1 LAAESP
7 SRSNGTPT
15 SALSEPE
22 SHPSVDG
29 TQRIHEAIG
38 RIVARLI
45 DLAPPGQEAADRFD
59 EVLHTMA
66 VEGTGVV
73 ADTQCVISLV
83 PVTHPEIF
91 RVVAASGDWAETLVG
106 KEWPLHEGMLH
117 GRAMLNGKPV
127 ETTDAPTE
135 SAAPEVFGREIR
147 TGRLVPM
154 TGASALPDG
163 RIGMGVVGFWRS
175 SAQPYSDV
183 ERAIMDRFTQLVS
196 IVLLGDEARR
206 STAHLVHR
214 LRLSAEATRELS
226 SSLEPEQV
234 VQSIIERIADL
245 VEVDRITLATFR
257 PDEVEAI
264 AGYDRTRIPARIGT
278 KWRLTPELR
287 GAIDRGEAAFEG
299 FSDVPGMPED
309 MRDQLSDVRRR
320 LIVPLTTGGRVRGM
334 LAVSRRSD
342 HAFSPL
348 DLENLEQI
356 ALAAALA
363 LHNARLF
370 AESKTAQ
377 EKALQALLRV
387 SDHLGEATSEGELY
401 SRFAS
406 TVAELVAAR
415 RVTLWRLSPDQRSC
429 HIAAGAH
436 GVRPEEFEAIRPVPS
451 DANASSIAGRVV
463 FGDAVFLGRGRDLGM
478 AIPSGAPPSVRDG
491 EADAMAVAWRAGAI
505 RLGALA
511 AHDPIR
517 AGGFSEEDAWIL
529 RLAAFATGLVWQI
542 KTAEGQIRAL
552 GDAEAGRLREHIERM
567 QSMEKMKSDFLK
579 LASHELRGP
588 IAIVRGYYSMMADG
602 SLDSE
607 ALERAIPVIGR
618 KLDDMNGLVNEM
630 LETARLD
637 EGLTR
642 LDRQPH
648 DLRAIVTAATTSVQ
662 PQLRAPHRLLT
673 RSPHTPVMVDVDA
686 GRIETILRNLLDN
699 AIKFS
704 PDGGDI
710 ACHVSVGAGS
720 ARVHVIDKG
729 LGIAAE
735 QMHRLFTRFSRLV
748 TPENSH
754 ILGTGLGLYLSRE
767 LARLHGGDIT
777 VRSTPNVGSR
787 FLLTLPLSQPA
798 L

>member
-1 LAAESP
+1 VTAGSHTISKSA
-7 SRSNGTPT
+7 PT
-15 SALSEPE
+15 TALSPPE
-22 SHPSVDG
+22 SKLSADG
-29 TQRIHEAIG
+29 TERIHEAIG

-45 DLAPPGQEAADRFD
+45 DLAPPGQRASDRLED
-59 EVLHTMA
+59 LLHTMA

-73 ADTQCVISLV
+73 EETQCVISLV
-83 PVTHPEIF
+83 PATRPEVF
-91 RVVAASGDWAETLVG
+91 RVVAASGDWAEQLVG

-117 GRAMLNGKPV
+117 GRAMLDGQPV
-127 ETTDAPTE
+127 ETTDAPSQ
-135 SAAPEVFGREIR
+135 SAAPEVFGQEIR

-163 RIGMGVVGFWRS
+163 RIGMGVVGFWRA
-175 SAQPYSDV
+175 SARPYTDV

-196 IVLLGDEARR
+196 IVLLGEEARR
-206 STAHLVHR
+206 STEHLVHR
-214 LRLSAEATRELS
+214 LRLSTEATRELS
-226 SSLEPEQV
+226 SSLEPARV
-234 VQSIIERIADL
+234 VQSIIERVADL
-245 VEVDRITLATFR
+245 VEVDRITLTTFT
-257 PDEVEAI
+257 PDHVEAI
-264 AGYDRTRIPARIGT
+264 AGYDRTRIAARAGT
-278 KWRLTPELR
+278 TWRLTPELR
-287 GAIDRGEAAFEG
+287 AALDRGEAAFEG

-334 LAVSRRSD
+334 LAVSRRTD

-356 ALAAALA
+356 ALSAALA
-363 LHNARLF
+363 LQNARLF
-370 AESKTAQ
+370 AESKEAQ
-377 EKALQALLRV
+377 EKALHALLRV
-387 SDHLGEATSEGELY
+387 SDHLGEAASEGDLY

-406 TVAELVAAR
+406 TIADLVAAH
-415 RVTLWRLSPDQRSC
+415 RVTLWRLSGDQRSL

-436 GVRPEEFEAIRPVPS
+436 GVRREQFDTIRPVPCE
-451 DANASSIAGRVV
+451 ASGGSIIGGVV
-463 FGDAVFLGRGRDLGM
+463 FDDAVFLGSGRDLGM
-478 AIPSGAPPSVRDG
+478 SIPSDSRTPRSAGAPN
-491 EADAMAVAWRAGAI
+491 AMAVAWRAGEI

-511 AHDPIR
+511 AHDPMR
-517 AGGFSEEDAWIL
+517 SSGFSEEDAWIL

-542 KTAEGQIRAL
+542 KTAERHIRAL

-567 QSMEKMKSDFLK
+567 QSMEKMKADFLK

-602 SLDSE
+602 SLDATS
-607 ALERAIPVIGR
+607 LERAMPVIGR

-637 EGLTR
+637 EGVTR

-648 DLRAIVTAATTSVQ
+648 DLRSIVSAATTAIQ
-662 PQLRAPHRLLT
+662 PQLRPSHRLLT
-673 RSPHTPVMVDVDA
+673 RAPHTPVMVDVDA
-686 GRIETILRNLLDN
+686 GRIETILRNMLDN

-704 PDGGDI
+704 PNGGDI
-710 ACHVSVGAGS
+710 GCHVSVGRGG
-720 ARVHVIDKG
+720 ARVRVVDHG
-729 LGIAAE
+729 LGIPPE

-777 VRSTPNVGSR
+777 VRSTPSLGTR
-787 FLLTLPLSQPA
+787 FLLSLPLSQA
-798 L
+798 AA